1 MRRLLAL
8 AVPLALM
15 MGTGCV
21 AHVHGPARHHA
32 PVQVIEYS
40 YSSDHPIPDDFGGG
54 WCPYSH
60 VHVHDYEPTTTYYVY
75 SDDAYYY
82 SGPSVVWYWNDHPHA
97 HGGLCN
103 MHGRHS
109 HDYYPSTGSIYRY
122 ERNRGYVW
130 SRTHSASAGYGY
142 VRPATR
148 PSNRPV
154 VPGNTYSG
162 TRPPPG
168 GTRWTTPRGSNSGG
182 NHRPS
187 RGQSDNAGSG
197 WSSPPSGRTSS
208 NNSGSGWSS
217 PPAGRTSN
225 NVAPSNNSG
234 SGRSSPPAGR
244 TTNNAAPK
252 DDDSRDND
260 SGNRWGSGNSGSSGS
275 SRSNNSSSSG
285 SSNSGSSG
293 SGWGRG
299 GSSSGNSGSSGS
311 SNRSG
316 SSGSGSGS
324 SGSGWGRGGSSSGSS
339 SSGSSAPPSGRS
351 GSSSSSGGNGR
362 WR

>member
-40 YSSDHPIPDDFGGG
+40 YSSDHPIPDEFGGG

-109 HDYYPSTGSIYRY
+109 HDYYPSSGSIYRY

-148 PSNRPV
+148 PPTAPWCPATRTAA
-154 VPGNTYSG
+154 PGLPGRYALDHAARFQLG
-162 TRPPPG
+162 RQPPAVAWPG
-168 GTRWTTPRGSNSGG
+168 QQLRQRLEQ
-182 NHRPS
+182 PS
-187 RGQSDNAGSG
+187 RGTQLEQRRAQQQLRQRLEQ
-197 WSSPPSGRTSS
+197 PSRGTQLEQRRAEGRRL
-208 NNSGSGWSS
+208 
-217 PPAGRTSN
+217 A
-225 NVAPSNNSG
+225 
-234 SGRSSPPAGR
+234 
-244 TTNNAAPK
+244 
-252 DDDSRDND
+252 
-260 SGNRWGSGNSGSSGS
+260 
-275 SRSNNSSSSG
+275 
-285 SSNSGSSG
+285 
-293 SGWGRG
+293 
-299 GSSSGNSGSSGS
+299 
-311 SNRSG
+311 
-316 SSGSGSGS
+316 
-324 SGSGWGRGGSSSGSS
+324 
-339 SSGSSAPPSGRS
+339 
-351 GSSSSSGGNGR
+351 
-362 WR
+362 